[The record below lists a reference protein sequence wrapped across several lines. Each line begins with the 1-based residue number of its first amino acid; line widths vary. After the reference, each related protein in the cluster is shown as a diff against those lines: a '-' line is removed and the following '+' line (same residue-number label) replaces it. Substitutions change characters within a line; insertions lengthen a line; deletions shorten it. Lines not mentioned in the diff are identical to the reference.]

1 MLMHC
6 LSANKGPDMDLCTLP
21 LLSALFASCL
31 PPMPMATGYVEGEYV
46 QIAAVSTAQVLQLA
60 VAAGDRVEEGQL
72 LVALEK
78 RDAEIAL
85 AQAEAALSRTESQL
99 ANLRQGK
106 RPEEIRVIEAALA
119 SAKAQAGEAR
129 RIADRLIGLAGRG
142 VATETQRD
150 DAATAAEVTEAR
162 VAEIEANLAVARLP
176 AREDEIAAA
185 EAALREAMAARDH
198 ARWQLDKRDLV
209 SPASGIVTDIIRRP
223 GEIAAAGQPI
233 LSLLPDGAVR
243 LRLYLPEAD
252 FARIAPGDLLDVRCD
267 HCPPGVTATVSYIA
281 DGPEFTPPVIY
292 SVDSRQKLVYL
303 IEAKPSDGKSLKPGQ
318 IVEVDLAK
326 VGG

>member
-1 MLMHC
+1 
-6 LSANKGPDMDLCTLP
+6 MDFCAVP
-21 LLSALFASCL
+21 LVSALFASCT
-31 PPMPMATGYVEGEYV
+31 PPMPLATGYVEGEYV
-46 QIAAVSTAQVLQLA
+46 QIASVSTAQVLTLA
-60 VAAGDRVEEGQL
+60 VAAGDRVGQGQP

-85 AQAEAALSRTESQL
+85 AQAEAALSRAESQL
-99 ANLRQGK
+99 ANLRQGR

-119 SAKAQAGEAR
+119 SAAAQGGEAR
-129 RIADRLIGLAGRG
+129 RNADRLIGLAARG

-150 DAATAAEVTEAR
+150 DAATAAEVAEAR

-176 AREDEIAAA
+176 AREGEIAAA
-185 EAALREAMAARDH
+185 EAALREATAARDH
-198 ARWQLDKRDLV
+198 ALWQLDKRALV
-209 SPASGIVTDIIRRP
+209 SPAAGVVTDIIRRP

-252 FARIAPGDLLDVRCD
+252 LARVATGDLLDVRCD
-267 HCPPGVTATVSYIA
+267 TCPAGLTATISYIA

-303 IEAKPSDGKSLKPGQ
+303 IEARPTEGTSLKPGQ
-318 IVEVDLAK
+318 IVDVDLTE

>member
-1 MLMHC
+1 
-6 LSANKGPDMDLCTLP
+6 MDVCALP
-21 LLSALFASCL
+21 LVASLFAGCA
-31 PPMPMATGYVEGEYV
+31 PPMPLATGYVEGEYV
-46 QIAAVSTAQVLQLA
+46 QIAAVSTAQILDLA
-60 VAAGDRVEEGQL
+60 VGSGARVDAGQA
-72 LVALEK
+72 LVALER

-85 AQAEAALSRTESQL
+85 AQADAALSKAESQL
-99 ANLRQGK
+99 ANLKEGK

-119 SAKAQAGEAR
+119 SASAQAGEAR
-129 RIADRLIGLAGRG
+129 RVAVRLIDLAGRG

-150 DAATAAEVTEAR
+150 DAATAAEVAKAR

-176 AREDEIAAA
+176 ARAGEIAAA
-185 EAALREAMAARDH
+185 EAALREATAARDH
-198 ARWQLDKRDLV
+198 ARWQLDKRTLTA
-209 SPASGIVTDIIRRP
+209 PAAGVITDILRRP

-252 FARIAPGDLLDVRCD
+252 LARITTGAVLDVRCD
-267 HCPPGVTATVSYIA
+267 ACAPGLSATVSYIA

-303 IEAKPSDGKSLKPGQ
+303 IEAEPSDGSGLKPGQ
-318 IVEVDLAK
+318 IVDVDLAD